1 MGVPS
6 DDAGWLALIRAGMPP
21 LWSLMAEGSG
31 GTVRAEGDV
40 VAAIIPRVP
49 DRSVFNSVFY
59 EDGGELIDSLEEIGA
74 AYDEAGVRA
83 WTVWVP
89 ESDTEVAAAL
99 EAAGHTND
107 AQPRAMAMA
116 TADLDKPEPDPSFDL
131 RDELDMAEVGRLNE
145 IAYGWPPGTF
155 DVFAGA
161 QVPDTYGH
169 LATLDGETVGCVVA
183 WDDRDDA
190 QIVWVATLP
199 EARGRGIATAL
210 MARAVE
216 AAAQRGRLTTTL
228 VATALGA
235 PVYRK
240 VGYRDFGALI
250 MWERRKRE

>member
-1 MGVPS
+1 VGVPS
-6 DDAGWLALIRAGMPP
+6 NDAEWLALVRAGMPP

-31 GTVRAEGDV
+31 GTVRAKRGV

-59 EDGGELIDSLEEIGA
+59 EDGTSLIDSLEEIAA
-74 AYDEAGVRA
+74 AYEEAGVHA
-83 WTVWVP
+83 WTVWAP

-99 EAAGHTND
+99 EAAGHAND

-116 TADLDKPEPDPSFDL
+116 TADLRKPEPDPSVEL
-131 RDELDMAEVGRLNE
+131 RDELDVAEVGRLNE
-145 IAYGWPPGTF
+145 IAYGWAPGTF
-155 DVFAGA
+155 DVFADA
-161 QVPDTYGH
+161 RVPNTYGH
-169 LATLDGETVGCVVA
+169 LARLEGETVGCVMA
-183 WDDRDDA
+183 WDEGDDA

-210 MARAVE
+210 MARAIE

-235 PVYRK
+235 PVYTK
-240 VGYRDFGALI
+240 VGYRDYGALQ

>member
-1 MGVPS
+1 MTLPREDGE
-6 DDAGWLALIRAGMPP
+6 WLELIRAGMPP
-21 LWSLMAEGSG
+21 LWSLMAEGAG
-31 GTVRAEGDV
+31 GTVWAERGV
-40 VAAIIPRVP
+40 VASILPRVA

-59 EDGGELIDSLEEIGA
+59 EDGTRLIETLEEIAA

-89 ESDTEVAAAL
+89 EADTEVAAAL

-116 TADLDKPEPDPSFDL
+116 TADLRKPDPDPSVEF

-145 IAYGWPPGTF
+145 IAYGWAPGTF
-155 DVFAGA
+155 EVFSDAR
-161 QVPDTYGH
+161 VPNTYGH
-169 LATLDGETVGCVVA
+169 LAGLGGETVGCVMA

-235 PVYRK
+235 PVYTK
-240 VGYRDFGALI
+240 VGYRDFGALQ
-250 MWERRKRE
+250 MWERRKPA